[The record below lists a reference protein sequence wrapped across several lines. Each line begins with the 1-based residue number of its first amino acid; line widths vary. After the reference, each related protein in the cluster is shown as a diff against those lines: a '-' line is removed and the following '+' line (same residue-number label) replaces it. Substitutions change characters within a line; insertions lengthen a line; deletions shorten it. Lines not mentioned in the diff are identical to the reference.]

1 MELLYE
7 EGEPKQRGVVLL
19 AELVQHLDPTK
30 LAKIVENDQLMGA
43 LTRVWREVGETKER
57 LKAKNE

>member
-19 AELVQHLDPTK
+19 AELVQHLDPIK